1 MSNKQRKTTQEK
13 TQTGTPTGLN
23 NNFIFEKFPKLRT
36 TNSQVLFEGK
46 NNSFIKLGRDQDA
59 SRASGG
65 GGKGFTQCGSVDIV
79 AGLDSVNGAH
89 DEQRDP
95 NNFNDASRIYLTQ
108 KGKINQYFGVAK
120 GSSLGQEKWD
130 AGIGIKSDNI
140 NIIGKKHI
148 KLVTSRARINSK
160 ERSGQGG
167 LLDGSGKIDFIAGN
181 FSGEETVKSLEIFGF
196 KLPIKKKKVLQP
208 LIKGDNQADLLDEM
222 LKKITDIQGAVLDN
236 RRAILEIALSY
247 SSHIHPGV
255 CAVGPVVTT
264 PTPMALTILPTITNQ
279 FSKIPE
285 DVIGSVNV
293 GNLRENYL
301 NPNFPEYIKS
311 KNVSTT

>member
-79 AGLDSVNGAH
+79 AGLDSANGAH

-95 NNFNDASRIYLTQ
+95 NFFNDASRIYLTQ